1 MTPIRITPPSVLEKA
16 TAASCTAVRLKPLLR
31 STKSLSDGNAPANS
45 DEDSP
50 ANSDEDMNSGSG
62 AVFERWNGGYA
73 IVLVSIRTRLEK
85 WHISR
90 TVATQRSRLLPL

>member
-31 STKSLSDGNAPANS
+31 STKSLSDGNA
-45 DEDSP
+45 P